1 MKADMRRRMMDI
13 PGSSDVVVIGA
24 GPAGARTAECLA
36 SMGYQTLLLEREK
49 VIGEPVQCTG
59 VVSSECFERYELP
72 EELILRQIN
81 SFVLRSPSGRGVQIK
96 RKHTQAYVLD
106 RVELDQELVN
116 RAVTSGVKLY
126 TEVDVTDVGWIEGK
140 AQISCKVGPNEHQI
154 QAKITVVATGYG
166 SSLSRKLGFS
176 QFDSYVSG
184 SQAIVEAEG
193 INEIE
198 VFTGS
203 TLGKGGFGWIVPW
216 RENMALVGLLTRE
229 HTVSYMHALI
239 KKLQDQGRIGSILK
253 TYRTRAIPVGI
264 PRKSVAD
271 GILAVG
277 DIVSQAKPTS
287 GGGIHYSMMAADLAS
302 TTINEALIY
311 GDHTKRS
318 LAAYET
324 RWHDLLEHELNQGV
338 KLRGLI
344 EQLPDFVIEQL
355 HRMLSFP
362 GAKRLLSSS
371 TFDWHSG
378 SLIRVL
384 EKLQIRRKDLKNE

>member
-1 MKADMRRRMMDI
+1 MMDI

-24 GPAGARTAECLA
+24 GPAGARTAERLA
-36 SMGYQTLLLEREK
+36 SMGYQTLLVEREK
-49 VIGEPVQCTG
+49 VIGEPVHCTG
-59 VVSSECFERYELP
+59 VVSTECFERYELP
-72 EELILRQIN
+72 EELILREIN
-81 SFVLRSPSGRGVQIK
+81 SFVLRSPSGRAVQIK
-96 RKHTQAYVLD
+96 RKQTQAYVLD

-116 RAVTSGVKLY
+116 RAVASGVSLY
-126 TEVDVTDVGWIEGK
+126 TEVNVSDISWKNDK
-140 AQISCKVGPNEHQI
+140 AQISCKIGSKEYQI
-154 QAKITVVATGYG
+154 ESKIAVVATGYG
-166 SSLSRKLGFS
+166 SPLSRKLGLS

-184 SQAIVEAEG
+184 SQAIVEAGG
-193 INEIE
+193 IDEIE

-203 TLGKGGFGWIVPW
+203 SLGKGGFGWIVPW
-216 RENMALVGLLTRE
+216 RENKALVGLLTRE

-239 KKLQDQGRIGSILK
+239 SKLQDQGRIGSILK

-287 GGGIHYSMMAADLAS
+287 GGGIHYGMMAADLAS
-302 TTINEALIY
+302 TTINEALIEA
-311 GDHTKRS
+311 DFS
-318 LAAYET
+318 AQALISYEK
-324 RWHDLLEHELNQGV
+324 RWHAVLEHELNQGV

-344 EQLPDFVIEQL
+344 EQLPDIVIEQL
-355 HRMLSFP
+355 HRLLSIP

-378 SLIRVL
+378 SLTQVL
-384 EKLQIRRKDLKNE
+384 EKLQFRRGNFSND